1 MEACGLCVMI
11 MFFTLLFH
19 SKRWVGGI
27 HSQGHTY
34 MYLLILLPLVFS
46 VSHTIWQFAPNF
58 FCPPFLSDIHI
69 KLSSE
74 LLPKE
79 RSWPRGAD
87 VLPFFGILFCC
98 LDPQWFSNLTGNE
111 CNGPSGS
118 LELHLMEIGEHP
130 KRKSH
135 FQETYLPFRR
145 INWMNQHEMYFR
157 AKCSNYTAT
166 AREKHP
172 KLGCE
177 R

>member
-11 MFFTLLFH
+11 IFFTLLFH

-34 MYLLILLPLVFS
+34 VFVDFASSICVFS
-46 VSHTIWQFAPNF
+46 LTYFRSFHIYNYV
-58 FCPPFLSDIHI
+58 CPFLSDIHI

-98 LDPQWFSNLTGNE
+98 LDP
-111 CNGPSGS
+111 
-118 LELHLMEIGEHP
+118 
-130 KRKSH
+130 
-135 FQETYLPFRR
+135 
-145 INWMNQHEMYFR
+145 
-157 AKCSNYTAT
+157 
-166 AREKHP
+166 
-172 KLGCE
+172 
-177 R
+177 